1 LNMEHPPSSA
11 SPPTAGAGQRTAAE
25 LKLTIAELQRQ
36 VHEKTKAGETRGLF
50 DLMKRRDEASAALT
64 RARSAKPAEPSIA
77 PIAPK
82 AAEPEP
88 AAEPEAAEPE
98 PAVELEPEVAEATG
112 AASSGGSLAKH
123 LAVQTRLNEWGCD
136 ARAVIEV
143 MRGMPAEIEEQ
154 TEEYMCAW
162 IMQTITDEDDSKS
175 LLAELSEADSAA
187 PAAAESEGLG
197 SPPTSPVMEPLR
209 EPISFAP
216 AAAAK
221 KKKKKKQNKTK
232 KDKVVKRPGSN
243 GDTTDLLVRADEG
256 LCDTPAEYRAQQA
269 VSSSHAT
276 HT

>member
-1 LNMEHPPSSA
+1 MEHPPSSA

-187 PAAAESEGLG
+187 PAAAEPEGFG

-209 EPISFAP
+209 EPTSFAP
-216 AAAAK
+216 TAAAAK

>member
-1 LNMEHPPSSA
+1 MEHPPSSA

-64 RARSAKPAEPSIA
+64 RARSAKPAE
-77 PIAPK
+77 PK

-187 PAAAESEGLG
+187 PAAAEPEGFG

-209 EPISFAP
+209 EPTSFAP
-216 AAAAK
+216 TAAAAK